1 MKSPIQQRVH
11 FIKEVSL
18 PPLNFYPIATLRAM
32 LNFVGKRVKKGSV
45 IYIFKKIFLFS
56 SMTC

>member
-18 PPLNFYPIATLRAM
+18 RPLNFHSIATLRTM
-32 LNFVGKRVKKGSV
+32 LNLVGMRVKEGSV
-45 IYIFKKIFLFS
+45 IYIFEQVFLFS
-56 SMTC
+56 